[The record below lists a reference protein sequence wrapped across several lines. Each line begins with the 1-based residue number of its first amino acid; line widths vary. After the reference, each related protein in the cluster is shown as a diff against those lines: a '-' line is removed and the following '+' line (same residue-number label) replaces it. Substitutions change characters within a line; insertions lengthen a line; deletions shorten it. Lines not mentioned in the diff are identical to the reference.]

1 MFHAGHSP
9 DLRHSSLKESCH
21 LSALGIQIFGKSDT
35 HREHLIRPKAWI
47 NANKAY
53 EAVQQQTSPYQQH
66 QRKSDLRND
75 ETVAQPLPGQAG
87 RPLAFLLQCRLKI
100 DLRVA

>member
-53 EAVQQQTSPYQQH
+53 EAVQQQTSPISSISE
-66 QRKSDLRND
+66 RATSA
-75 ETVAQPLPGQAG
+75 TT
-87 RPLAFLLQCRLKI
+87 RPLRSHCRDRLA
-100 DLRVA
+100 DPWLSSFSAASRST